1 MPPDPLF
8 PQMLMMAPAGDQPT
22 TEPGRSPVELFQATI
37 ESGLKI
43 LPSEI
48 KVGATAKS
56 TESVGW
62 ISIS

>member
-1 MPPDPLF
+1 
-8 PQMLMMAPAGDQPT
+8 MLTMAPAGDQPT